1 MARKRPHKGNN
12 RRGSAKGP
20 RKQRRTITGTLRV
33 LRPGSAVVETPEG
46 TFEMSRSGIREA
58 MSGDEVSVFIVGGKG
73 GRGKCAVVDSVVTR
87 ATHTLLGRF
96 EVAGPLGA
104 VVPLDNR
111 LCHDFFVVPEDRS
124 PERLGVV
131 PGDIVA
137 ARIVEYPSPTPPPS

>member
-46 TFEMSRSGIREA
+46 TFEMSRSGVREA

-73 GRGKCAVVDSVVTR
+73 CASKGSS
-87 ATHTLLGRF
+87 HQNHHGQHHGGQSNPFRF
-96 EVAGPLGA
+96 FHQNSLSYFCFLTIHSLP
-104 VVPLDNR
+104 
-111 LCHDFFVVPEDRS
+111 
-124 PERLGVV
+124 
-131 PGDIVA
+131 
-137 ARIVEYPSPTPPPS
+137 